1 MANVPASRKPQPK
14 AGDFFATLPKE
25 NPDSSQRMV
34 EGINT
39 LLSDFYPSEEVV
51 GTRDVLYVYGKEPCE
66 SMSTVVL
73 DRAKVQAILATEGLS
88 AKDVEAK
95 VKEALTD
102 VLDHIRIDS
111 IHEGIWKV
119 GDQLDSVLKDLI
131 DKSVIA
137 HASTTANFGGFSPS
151 QGIPTDLIATLVA
164 LHLALGDENVS
175 VIRPGAMR
183 VESSG
188 SDLVVGTYGF
198 AHGIPEGI
206 GEADGFAHEIPGGR
220 AEADLLVS
228 RMIVEGIEA
237 KLPVWNRDLG
247 QATKMPDL

>member
-1 MANVPASRKPQPK
+1 M
-14 AGDFFATLPKE
+14 
-25 NPDSSQRMV
+25 
-34 EGINT
+34 
-39 LLSDFYPSEEVV
+39 SDFYPNEGVV
-51 GTRDVLYVYGKEPCE
+51 GTRDVLCVYGANPCE

-73 DRAKVQAILATEGLS
+73 DRTKVQATLIAKGLK
-88 AKDVEAK
+88 AKDVEVK
-95 VKEALTD
+95 VKVALAD
-102 VLDHIRIDS
+102 ALDHIRIDS
-111 IHEGIWKV
+111 IHEGVWKV
-119 GDQLDSVLKDLI
+119 GDQLDSALKDLI

-137 HASTTANFGGFSPS
+137 HASTTTNFGSFSPS

-164 LHLALGDENVS
+164 LHLALGDANVS
-175 VIRPGAMR
+175 VIRPGAIR

-237 KLPVWNRDLG
+237 KLPLWNCDTG
-247 QATKMPDL
+247 HTMVMPDL